1 MANKTKQIN
10 NNVAVT
16 GVSSRRRRAFTFLEM
31 ITVLTISSMIIT
43 SVIMI
48 CSRTKRAAASIN
60 RKLDGNA
67 LPKEIL
73 QRIAEDLDRLAA
85 PGFNTS
91 VTIENKLS
99 NNYNIARLIIENK
112 YYNSASTPVPKTF
125 EKVVWQSIYEP
136 LDDALTLYRS
146 HSGINLED
154 KIIDGKLQQMQEAGA
169 EIFVPICT
177 GITYFE
183 IFVPRGKEELKRWI
197 QNNLPPNLVVRISL
211 ADFVENE
218 FGEFEIPEGEIAS
231 RAIAI
236 DRTRKIAFKAVRKQF
251 GLKDPAERMPDEDPN
266 GISFNWDI
274 NGENADPAGD
284 GELAESAENEEP

>member
-1 MANKTKQIN
+1 
-10 NNVAVT
+10 
-16 GVSSRRRRAFTFLEM
+16 
-31 ITVLTISSMIIT
+31 
-43 SVIMI
+43 MI

-60 RKLDGNA
+60 RKLDSKV

-85 PGFNTS
+85 PGFNVA

-99 NNYNIARLIIENK
+99 NNYNIARLIIESK
-112 YYNSASTPVPKTF
+112 YYNSATIPVPKTF

-146 HSGINLED
+146 HSGIHLED
-154 KIIDGKLQQMQEAGA
+154 KIIDRKLGQMQQGGA

-177 GITYFE
+177 GITFFE
-183 IFVPRGKEELKRWI
+183 ILVPRGKEELKRWI
-197 QNNLPPNLVVRISL
+197 QNSLPPNLLVRVSL

-218 FGEFEIPEGEIAS
+218 FGEFEIPQGEIVS
-231 RAIAI
+231 RTIAI

-251 GLKDPAERMPDEDPN
+251 GLKDPADRLPDEDPN
-266 GISFNWDI
+266 EISFDWDVD
-274 NGENADPAGD
+274 GENADMAGD
-284 GELAESAENEEP
+284 EEHPEFAEDEGAVDR